1 MDGTCDIDF
10 PQEEN
15 SNKILKDEKVTAI
28 EKEGMRDEK
37 QLAERLQLR
46 DSLRKRRIELLEELS
61 EAETRKLELCQ
72 TKEVG
77 DDV

>member
-10 PQEEN
+10 PREEN
-15 SNKILKDEKVTAI
+15 SNKILRDEKVTAI

-61 EAETRKLELCQ
+61 EAEMRKLELFQ